1 MKFKTEGDLR
11 GRNAE
16 LATNSG
22 GEFMAEVKH
31 LIEEWIEMRATLQRQ
46 LKLLESGEIHAGES
60 GAAQT
65 TIARIKALIDELNGL
80 LKEFSRSHA
89 L

>member
-1 MKFKTEGDLR
+1 MKFKTAGDLR
-11 GRNAE
+11 GRSAE
-16 LATNSG
+16 IATNSG

-46 LKLLESGEIHAGES
+46 VKLLESGQIHAEES
-60 GAAQT
+60 SATQAT
-65 TIARIKALIDELNGL
+65 VARIKALIDELNGL
-80 LKEFSRSHA
+80 LKEFSRTHA